1 MIYSSASRILCLQN
15 EINGTRCPH
24 TSRVFIEI
32 STSNIDLINYSFQLE
47 NITQFLLETGVSRQ
61 FFVSPSISIC
71 YKFTFPLDIE
81 NVFIEVQSN
90 DQLCT
95 IVYVQSFNCPVYDV
109 SEIGVQQGHYQTMPS
124 IASFNVYYLND
135 QEQIIIQLT
144 GIVDVQRRK
153 NATVIFYLPEN
164 YNFLYITIFATIGLF
179 LLIYFVAFRIM
190 CKHPDI
196 YDHLALEHLC
206 MFKILFCCSL
216 ERDYIIVLL
225 EARTEREI
233 AKRGNNEQRYQTS
246 EREENVKSTS
256 GNEYERSRSTIEVI
270 ETLNAGFVTVN
281 DLSVKDYDYLK
292 QKFRIYP
299 QTMLTIAI
307 FYSLPVIQLVFP
319 ISMKY

>member
-1 MIYSSASRILCLQN
+1 MLNDL
-15 EINGTRCPH
+15 PL
-24 TSRVFIEI
+24 RVI
-32 STSNIDLINYSFQLE
+32 LINYSFQLE

-71 YKFTFPLDIE
+71 NKFTFPPDIE
-81 NVFIEVQSN
+81 NVFIEVRSN
-90 DQLCT
+90 DQLFFLVKPT
-95 IVYVQSFNCPVYDV
+95 DA
-109 SEIGVQQGHYQTMPS
+109 E
-124 IASFNVYYLND
+124 YLND

-153 NATVIFYLPEN
+153 NATVIFYLPAN

-196 YDHLALEHLC
+196 YDHLALEHL
-206 MFKILFCCSL
+206 L
-216 ERDYIIVLL
+216 LL

-233 AKRGNNEQRYQTS
+233 AERGNNEQRYQTS

-256 GNEYERSRSTIEVI
+256 GDEYERSRSTIEVI

-307 FYSLPVIQLVFP
+307 FYSLPVIQLVFT

>member
-164 YNFLYITIFATIGLF
+164 YNFLYIIIFATIDLF

-196 YDHLALEHLC
+196 YDHLALEHL
-206 MFKILFCCSL
+206 L
-216 ERDYIIVLL
+216 LL

-233 AKRGNNEQRYQTS
+233 AERGNNEQRYQTS

-270 ETLNAGFVTVN
+270 ETLNAGFATVN

>member
-71 YKFTFPLDIE
+71 YKFTFPPDIE
-81 NVFIEVQSN
+81 NVFIEVRSN

-124 IASFNVYYLND
+124 IASFNVYFFLVKPTDAEYLND

-144 GIVDVQRRK
+144 GIVNVQRRK

-196 YDHLALEHLC
+196 YDHLALEHL
-206 MFKILFCCSL
+206 L
-216 ERDYIIVLL
+216 LL

-233 AKRGNNEQRYQTS
+233 AERGNNEQRYQTS